1 MVCCGTRRKRRR
13 IPWGARIAESEDH
26 APVIQRLGWLATL
39 GIVSIVSVGACIP
52 TGARVPTTV
61 PAASSGASASAV
73 VAPSPSPSG
82 PSARPSF
89 IYPTPTPLP
98 TFFVY
103 QVRPG
108 DTLTS
113 IAQAHGTTAR
123 SISFWNR
130 GRYPSL
136 DPDSSTYRPNRIDVG
151 WELVLIPD
159 VELDPED
166 LPEPSPPASPSPAS
180 STSLSP
186 APSG

>member
-1 MVCCGTRRKRRR
+1 MSNMT
-13 IPWGARIAESEDH
+13 
-26 APVIQRLGWLATL
+26 QRLAWLATAAITVVVL
-39 GIVSIVSVGACIP
+39 IGACIP
-52 TGARVPTTV
+52 TGARVPT
-61 PAASSGASASAV
+61 AAPTAADAGGSGAPESPP
-73 VAPSPSPSG
+73 PSPSPSG

-98 TFFVY
+98 TFFIY

-113 IAQAHGTTAR
+113 IARAHGTTAR

-136 DPDSSTYRPNRIDVG
+136 DPDSPTYSPNRIEVG
-151 WELVLIPD
+151 WELLLIPD

-166 LPEPSPPASPSPAS
+166 LLEPSPSA
-180 STSLSP
+180 
-186 APSG
+186 

>member
-1 MVCCGTRRKRRR
+1 MV
-13 IPWGARIAESEDH
+13 
-26 APVIQRLGWLATL
+26 QRMGWLAAL
-39 GIVSIVSVGACIP
+39 GIVLVVLVGACIP
-52 TGARVPTTV
+52 TGARIPTSAPTLTTGAAGS
-61 PAASSGASASAV
+61 PAAVASA
-73 VAPSPSPSG
+73 SPSG

-98 TFFVY
+98 TLFIY

-130 GRYPSL
+130 ERYPSL
-136 DPDSSTYRPNRIDVG
+136 DPDSPTYKPNRIEIG
-151 WELVLIPD
+151 WELLLIPD

-166 LPEPSPPASPSPAS
+166 LPEPSPSVSTSPAASPE
-180 STSLSP
+180 
-186 APSG
+186 PSG

>member
-1 MVCCGTRRKRRR
+1 
-13 IPWGARIAESEDH
+13 
-26 APVIQRLGWLATL
+26 L
-39 GIVSIVSVGACIP
+39 
-52 TGARVPTTV
+52 
-61 PAASSGASASAV
+61 
-73 VAPSPSPSG
+73 G

-98 TFFVY
+98 TFFIY

-113 IAQAHGTTAR
+113 IARAHRTTAR

-136 DPDSSTYRPNRIDVG
+136 DPDSPTYSPNRIEVG
-151 WELVLIPD
+151 WELLLIPD

-166 LPEPSPPASPSPAS
+166 LLDPSPSTPAAASPS
-180 STSLSP
+180 TR
-186 APSG
+186 

>member
-1 MVCCGTRRKRRR
+1 MAGMT
-13 IPWGARIAESEDH
+13 
-26 APVIQRLGWLATL
+26 QRLGWLATA
-39 GIVSIVSVGACIP
+39 GITLIVLIGACIP
-52 TGARVPTTV
+52 TGARVPTPVPTV
-61 PAASSGASASAV
+61 PDAGGSGALASPP
-73 VAPSPSPSG
+73 PSPSPSG

-89 IYPTPTPLP
+89 TYPTPTPLP
-98 TFFVY
+98 TFFIY

-136 DPDSSTYRPNRIDVG
+136 DPDSPTYSPNRIEVG
-151 WELVLIPD
+151 WDLLLIPD

-166 LPEPSPPASPSPAS
+166 LLEPSP
-180 STSLSP
+180 T
-186 APSG
+186 G